1 MVNAKKHQ
9 ILKEI
14 NEVILPFKRAKQLA
28 NRREEY
34 KKTKFKTN
42 ADMNLYK
49 NGFKDL
55 EHY

>member
-14 NEVILPFKRAKQLA
+14 NEVILPFKRANQLA
-28 NRREEY
+28 NRRNDY
-34 KKTKFKTN
+34 NKTKFKSN
-42 ADMNLYK
+42 AKFNLYK
-49 NGFKDL
+49 NGFSDL

>member
-28 NRREEY
+28 NRRKY
-34 KKTKFKTN
+34 YNKTKFKTN

-49 NGFKDL
+49 NGFSDL